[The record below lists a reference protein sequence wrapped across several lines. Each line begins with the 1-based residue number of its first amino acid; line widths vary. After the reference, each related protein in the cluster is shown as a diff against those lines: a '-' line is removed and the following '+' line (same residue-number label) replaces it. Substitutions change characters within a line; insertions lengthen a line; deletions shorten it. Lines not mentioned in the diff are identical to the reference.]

1 MKKAFWIG
9 FVVVF
14 VVLAI
19 LDTLTNTVLLSGVYA
34 ETASLWRPEADIK
47 LGVIIVSWLF
57 VAFFFTLIFS
67 KGYQGKGILEGVRY
81 GLYITGLVS
90 IPMAYMTYATMPVP
104 YGLTFQWW
112 VYSGITYVI
121 MGSALALIYGKKP
134 TAAPAAETKS

>member
-19 LDTLTNTVLLSGVYA
+19 LDTLTNTVLLSRAYA
-34 ETASLWRPEADIK
+34 ETASLWRPEAEVKI
-47 LGVIIVSWLF
+47 GVIVISWLF
-57 VAFFFTLIFS
+57 IAFFFTLIFS

-81 GLYITGLVS
+81 GLYMTGLVS

-104 YGLTFQWW
+104 YGLTFLWW
-112 VYSGITYVI
+112 VSSGITFII
-121 MGSALALIYGKKP
+121 MGSALALIYGKP
-134 TAAPAAETKS
+134 QTAASTAETQS